1 MKVTWILV
9 LLCIFGFA
17 YAAFYGES
25 SYDTYGFSFN
35 NLQQRPYVLVTSIFV
50 HASLEHLLSNILVM
64 MFFGLAVESELGSKK
79 MLLIF
84 FLGAFAGDFL
94 SLLVY
99 PPGEIAVG
107 ASAGI
112 FALIGVGMLVKPL
125 DLSFY
130 PFIVPVPLA
139 LLGVAYALYNVY
151 GFVTNVDPSISYI
164 AHFGGLFVGLAF
176 GFRQQTDAKGVI
188 QPGWKRGIKIIGL
201 TFLVM
206 IIIPLLWLV
215 LTKQI

>member
-1 MKVTWILV
+1 MKFTWILV
-9 LLCIFGFA
+9 LICILGFV
-17 YAAFYGES
+17 YAALYADQNF
-25 SYDTYGFSFN
+25 YDTYGFSFN
-35 NLQQRPYVLVTSIFV
+35 NIQQRPYVLVTSIFM

-64 MFFGLAVESELGSKK
+64 IFFGLAVESELGTKR

-99 PPGEIAVG
+99 PPTEIAVG

-112 FALIGVGMLVKPL
+112 FALIGIGMLVKPL

-130 PFIVPVPLA
+130 PLIVPVPLA
-139 LLGVAYALYNVY
+139 LLGLAYAIYNVY
-151 GFVTNVDPSISYI
+151 GFVTNVDPNISYI
-164 AHFGGLFVGLAF
+164 AHFGGLFVGMAF
-176 GFRQQTDAKGVI
+176 GFRRE
-188 QPGWKRGIKIIGL
+188 GWKRGLKIIAI

-206 IIIPLLWLV
+206 ILIPLLWLV
-215 LTKQI
+215 LTNQI